1 MTEELFRQ
9 DGYVSEFEA
18 QVVEVKGDWV
28 RLDGTAFYPG
38 GGGQVCDTGQIGGF
52 EVTEVKYEGKDII
65 HKVPGNKLSAGD
77 RIWCGV
83 NWDRRYDLMKGH
95 TAEHILFNSLHRQD
109 PDIEIVKIFI
119 SPESKYV
126 IVDRDISLEKIGD
139 AVRFANQVVADN
151 HQVTKTVMSKD
162 DPEIANIRV
171 KLERID
177 ENEITVVEIGDIDK
191 AACSGVHVMETSEI
205 GAIYVSKKVSAGKDG
220 FAIHFEIGEQAKNDA
235 MDLANKCQQII
246 DDLGSKPEDI
256 IRTVANMK
264 HELEEARKQLKA
276 AVAASLRTLE
286 PEKVGD
292 TDVYS
297 SVLATSDK
305 TPVADLCEKRK
316 GEGAVCAFV
325 CKGQTLMVMMSSGSK
340 AVDCKKILGETLAE
354 FGGRGGG
361 KPDFAQ
367 GGISETDKADAVL
380 TSMKER
386 IRQALL

>member
-18 QVVEVKGDWV
+18 QVAEVKGDWIK
-28 RLDGTAFYPG
+28 LDGTAFYPG

-52 EVTEVKYEGKDII
+52 AVTEVKYEGKDII
-65 HKVPGNKLSAGD
+65 HKAPGHKLSVGD

-83 NWDRRYDLMKGH
+83 DWERRYDLMKGH

-109 PDIEIVKIFI
+109 PDIEIVKIYI

-126 IVDRDISLEKIGD
+126 IVDRDIGLDKIGD
-139 AVRFANQVVADN
+139 AIRFANQVMADN
-151 HQVTKTVMSKD
+151 LPVTKTVMSKD
-162 DPEIANIRV
+162 DPEIENIRV
-171 KLERID
+171 KLERIEED
-177 ENEITVVEIGDIDK
+177 EITVVEIGDVDK

-256 IRTVANMK
+256 IKTVANMK

-286 PEKVGD
+286 PEKVNGA
-292 TDVYS
+292 DVYS
-297 SVLATSDK
+297 AILTTSDR

-325 CKGQTLMVMMSSGSK
+325 CKGENLMVMMSSGNK
-340 AVDCKKILGETLAE
+340 AVDCKKILGEVFAE

-367 GGISETDKADAVL
+367 GGVPEIDKAEAVL
-380 TSMKER
+380 ASMKKR
-386 IRQALL
+386 IEEALL